1 MSFLD
6 KLKAVFSGDPGT
18 HDHEHPHEHDHDHDH
33 NHDHSGAYLQTPTQ
47 PDHVAQPTLEEI
59 AAAAQAEPP
68 TTTVAG
74 LGDGVEQEVSR

>member
-1 MSFLD
+1 MSLLD

-18 HDHEHPHEHDHDHDH
+18 HDNEDPHEHDHDH
-33 NHDHSGAYLQTPTQ
+33 NHDQSGAYLQTPTQ

-74 LGDGVEQEVSR
+74 LGDGEEQDVSR

>member
-6 KLKAVFSGDPGT
+6 KLKAFFSGSSGT
-18 HDHEHPHEHDHDHDH
+18 HDHEHPHDHDHDHDH
-33 NHDHSGAYLQTPTQ
+33 DGAYLQTPTQ
-47 PDHVAQPTLEEI
+47 PDHVAQPTPEEI

-74 LGDGVEQEVSR
+74 LGEAEEGEVPR

>member
-6 KLKAVFSGDPGT
+6 KLKAVFSGGPSP
-18 HDHEHPHEHDHDHDH
+18 HDHEHPHDHDHDD
-33 NHDHSGAYLQTPTQ
+33 DHAGAYLQTPTQ
-47 PDHVAQPTLEEI
+47 PDHIAQPTPEEV

-74 LGDGVEQEVSR
+74 LAEGEPHDREER

>member
-1 MSFLD
+1 MSVVD
-6 KLKAVFSGDPGT
+6 KVKALFSGDASR
-18 HDHEHPHEHDHDHDH
+18 HDHSHPHDHDHDHEH

-47 PDHVAQPTLEEI
+47 PDHVAQPTPEEI

-74 LGDGVEQEVSR
+74 LGDGEERDVPS

>member
-6 KLKAVFSGDPGT
+6 KLKAVFSGSPGT
-18 HDHEHPHEHDHDHDH
+18 HDHEHPHDHD
-33 NHDHSGAYLQTPTQ
+33 GAYLKTPTQ
-47 PDHVAQPTLEEI
+47 PDHVAEPTPEEI

-74 LGDGVEQEVSR
+74 LGDGEEQDVSR